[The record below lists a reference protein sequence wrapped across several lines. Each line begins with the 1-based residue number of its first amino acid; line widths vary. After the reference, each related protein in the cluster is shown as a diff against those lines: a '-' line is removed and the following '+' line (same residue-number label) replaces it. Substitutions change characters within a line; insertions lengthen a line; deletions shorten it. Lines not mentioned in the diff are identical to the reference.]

1 MKDFKFSESEARG
14 FKWDF
19 KVDELTLMGY
29 IGQVVA
35 WMRLTWLQEPEGG
48 FDGLGYWAK
57 KVLLFDSG
65 PEAWYVQYA
74 TGVCKIIANCELK
87 TVGLLSKSSA
97 TKARI
102 CSRCSQREL
111 MQIQK
116 VKSTSWP
123 RRLLGGC

>member
-1 MKDFKFSESEARG
+1 MVSFDGLSMENLWLIWPRHELFLHFWKGQADFTGVVKSPLIAFMKDFKFSESEARG

-65 PEAWYVQYA
+65 PEAWYVQQ
-74 TGVCKIIANCELK
+74 
-87 TVGLLSKSSA
+87 A
-97 TKARI
+97 TKSVRDQ
-102 CSRCSQREL
+102 C
-111 MQIQK
+111 
-116 VKSTSWP
+116 
-123 RRLLGGC
+123 